1 MDRFLAVNKA
11 VKRWSIFL
19 RHGRTGKVIVVTIWV
34 CSLLTSIPIANLHEI
49 NLENKCRINFLTPE
63 EKCQFYS
70 KKLNEMN
77 KRAKELATAMENWT
91 ITDRQLKTIEF
102 IKKDDSRPVQCETDP

>member
-1 MDRFLAVNKA
+1 
-11 VKRWSIFL
+11 
-19 RHGRTGKVIVVTIWV
+19 
-34 CSLLTSIPIANLHEI
+34 
-49 NLENKCRINFLTPE
+49 
-63 EKCQFYS
+63 
-70 KKLNEMN
+70 MN